1 MQKTGNGATN
11 ICVNNLLQL
20 TRGEIPLDQ
29 LRGIRADL
37 TDRPATIA
45 APLFAAA
52 ARWVV
57 DNYEPRAAFDALE
70 LTAGDASGNFNQSAS
85 YH

>member
-1 MQKTGNGATN
+1 MKKTGNGNTET
-11 ICVNNLLQL
+11 CVKNLLQL
-20 TRGEIPLDQ
+20 SRGEIPLDQ

-45 APLFAAA
+45 APLYAAA

-70 LTAGDASGNFNQSAS
+70 LTDGTTEGDFQQSAS
-85 YH
+85 IN

>member
-1 MQKTGNGATN
+1 MKKTGNGDIDT
-11 ICVNNLLQL
+11 CVNNLLQL

-29 LRGIRADL
+29 LRGIRADI

-52 ARWVV
+52 ARWAI
-57 DNYEPRAAFDALE
+57 DNYEPRAAFNTLEITDATE
-70 LTAGDASGNFNQSAS
+70 SGDFNQSTI
-85 YH
+85 YK